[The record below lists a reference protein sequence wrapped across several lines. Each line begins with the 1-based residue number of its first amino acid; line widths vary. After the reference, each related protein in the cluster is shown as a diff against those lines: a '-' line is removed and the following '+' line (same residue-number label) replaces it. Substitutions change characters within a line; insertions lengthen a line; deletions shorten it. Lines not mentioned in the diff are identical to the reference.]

1 MIAAYV
7 GVILGYYFDKLSLSG
22 IDAFLYNVRKEESKK
37 QPETVYIDVNTG
49 EIVEQ
54 AEDQWVPEPA
64 ADNTET
70 KSNFPD
76 DVKKENDNDIV
87 VETETHQPEEQ
98 LHEEEPISDNVI
110 RKQIILSGSEEQIIR
125 YLETASQFNV
135 KVEMME

>member
-1 MIAAYV
+1 M
-7 GVILGYYFDKLSLSG
+7 
-22 IDAFLYNVRKEESKK
+22 
-37 QPETVYIDVNTG
+37 
-49 EIVEQ
+49 
-54 AEDQWVPEPA
+54 PEPA

>member
-1 MIAAYV
+1 M
-7 GVILGYYFDKLSLSG
+7 
-22 IDAFLYNVRKEESKK
+22 
-37 QPETVYIDVNTG
+37 
-49 EIVEQ
+49 
-54 AEDQWVPEPA
+54 PEPA

-98 LHEEEPISDNVI
+98 LHEEEPIRDNVI